1 MGGKDVFA
9 KSQAD
14 IDQIYDSVETV
25 KRLSDRIIG
34 IGPINIIGLD
44 GILALLPIPG
54 LSTVYSVGAGL
65 ILLVQGI
72 RARVTPLTLILSLLI
87 LAIDAGITTVEDV
100 VKVIPGAG
108 ALLGLIPGG
117 IDALFQGHLYAAH
130 LIQQDIKKTLYI
142 DGKSTDGDHHA
153 NRSEM
158 RATKGKKR
166 IVYLG

>member
-1 MGGKDVFA
+1 MGGKGMFA
-9 KSQAD
+9 KSQAE
-14 IDQIYDSVETV
+14 IDRIYDSVETV

-65 ILLVQGI
+65 ILLVQGM
-72 RARVTPLTLILSLLI
+72 RARVTLGTLATSVVI
-87 LAIDAGITTVEDV
+87 LAIDSGLTTVEDV
-100 VKVIPGAG
+100 VKLIPGAG
-108 ALLGLIPGG
+108 AVLGLIPGG
-117 IDALFQGHLYAAH
+117 IDAIFQGHLYAAH
-130 LIQQDIKKTLYI
+130 LIQQDIKRTIYI
-142 DGKSTDGDHHA
+142 EGHQSDSDHHA
-153 NRSEM
+153 NIAEM